1 MSYQGRLTDSSGT
14 LLGGTGTN
22 YYFRFSIYNSPTVGS
37 GSRLWP
43 TAAPASTTINVAN
56 GVFNVNIGDTT
67 GGYPDAL
74 TYDFMQ
80 NSDIFLQVEVSFNG
94 TTFETL
100 APRQRIAAS
109 GFAINAGT
117 LSGDMRTSSTAD
129 FNFNVL
135 NIGTG
140 KANLNIATGSLL
152 FGGTVR
158 IDSIGQATFATTSI
172 TTLNLNSLGL
182 TGGLNNNNLFTI
194 NTSSSV
200 PALHINNLG
209 NISVGTSTFN
219 NTFGIQGTALTNIF
233 GIYTSSNNPAFK
245 VNSVGKI
252 LVNTISTSTGQLNIV
267 GSTGLVSGVAGL
279 YQESLLNATSSGSFQ
294 FGNRHIINISP
305 TASSSMDG
313 EFIRTIDNTS
323 LANTVRAMEIQAW
336 SGTNIQGINTGLW
349 AAGRTFGVQ
358 AFSNGTASGVL
369 NGAALYGEIQSTSTG
384 NGLRL
389 YSKNIAS
396 SSQDLALLFQ
406 EISNF
411 QGNGLKMDFGRT
423 GGAFTGNFLNFNNNA
438 VSKFAVNA
446 TGSVMIGTSTAY
458 GVSNLLVCAQGN
470 CTLPTATNTVAVFAS
485 TNGTATGSSIIA
497 RGTITQGAADVGE
510 YAYIEGLATD
520 YDAGDLLAISEATS
534 TRFKKTSRAYMANLA
549 GVVTKTAGFIGGGE
563 IAGQADTVVIALA
576 GRVPVKVSGENGSI
590 KLGDSITASSIVGY
604 GMKSTLPG
612 RVVGMALEDFN
623 ASSATATGTIMIF
636 VNPSYSFPNSVEYEN
651 LQGGNSG
658 VSAMNTFAFDKK
670 LTVKIATLIAG
681 KITVEDLTIGSEE
694 HPAGI
699 TIFDV
704 KTKKPYCV
712 VMEDGATKNYSGK
725 CSDLDLNNLGQPY
738 FDSDM
743 GGFVVVLP
751 GTKTAEISFAQEYL
765 VQPIVSANISLNSE
779 GNSSTSTSNIKFTIT
794 NTTTNGFKII
804 FDEPTPEDIKI
815 SWIALAA
822 KNVPP
827 TPPTANAD
835 TPAESNPENNATET
849 NNEVT
854 DAPAEVP
861 AETIDEIP
869 VLTEQA
875 PTPAPEESA
884 PSETIFSESPTE

>member
-1 MSYQGRLTDSSGT
+1 
-14 LLGGTGTN
+14 
-22 YYFRFSIYNSPTVGS
+22 
-37 GSRLWP
+37 
-43 TAAPASTTINVAN
+43 
-56 GVFNVNIGDTT
+56 
-67 GGYPDAL
+67 
-74 TYDFMQ
+74 MQ
-80 NSDIFLQVEVSFNG
+80 NSDIFLQVEVSSDG

-100 APRQRIAAS
+100 SPRQRIS
-109 GFAINAGT
+109 STGFAINAGT

-135 NIGTG
+135 NIGAG

-158 IDSIGQATFATTSI
+158 IDSVGQATFTTTTI

-182 TGGLNNNNLFTI
+182 VGGANSNNLFTI
-194 NTSSSV
+194 NTSSSI

-233 GIYTSSNNPAFK
+233 GVYTSSNNPAFK
-245 VNSVGKI
+245 INSVGKI
-252 LVNTISTSTGQLNIV
+252 LVNTVSTSTGQLNIV

-294 FGNRHIINISP
+294 FGNRHIISISP

-406 EISNF
+406 EISTF

-485 TNGTATGSSIIA
+485 TNGTATGSSIVA

-510 YAYIEGLATD
+510 HSYIEGLATD
-520 YDAGDLLAISEATS
+520 YDAGDLLSISEATS
-534 TRFKKTSRAYMANLA
+534 TRFKKTNMAYAANLA

-563 IAGQADTVVIALA
+563 IADQADTVVVALA
-576 GRVPVKVSGENGSI
+576 GRVPVKVIGENGSI
-590 KLGDSITASSIVGY
+590 KLGDSITASSLAGY

-612 RVVGMALEDFN
+612 RVIGMALEAFTP
-623 ASSATATGTIMIF
+623 ASATATGTIMLF
-636 VNPSYSFPNSVEYEN
+636 VNPSYHFPDATEYEN
-651 LQGGNSG
+651 LQGGDSG
-658 VSAMNTFAFDKK
+658 ISAMNTFAFDKK

-712 VMEDGATKNYSGK
+712 VMENGATKNYSGK

-743 GGFVVVLP
+743 GGFAVVTA
-751 GTKTAEISFAQEYL
+751 GTKSVEINFAQEYL
-765 VQPIVSANISLNSE
+765 IQPIISANISSGIE
-779 GNSSTSTSNIKFTIT
+779 GSTSTSMSDVQFLIADRSTK
-794 NTTTNGFKII
+794 GFKII
-804 FDEPTPEDIKI
+804 FNVSTSEDLKI
-815 SWIALAA
+815 NWIALAA
-822 KNVPP
+822 KNTEGAPNPISAPVEPNDPIEPP
-827 TPPTANAD
+827 QVEVA
-835 TPAESNPENNATET
+835 PENNPAENINGTSTET
-849 NNEVT
+849 NEST
-854 DAPAEVP
+854 EEPTTPTPESQP
-861 AETIDEIP
+861 EIP
-869 VLTEQA
+869 DIVDEPIQK
-875 PTPAPEESA
+875 
-884 PSETIFSESPTE
+884 ETQPSPTLSE